1 MKPQTR
7 RAVACLAWSAV
18 VLLAAVS
25 ASQAQRNDL
34 GACRQGLLAMIVM
47 IDAEEQDK
55 SHYQSTAKSMVES
68 CGPPATAKTT
78 AATPPVAFDREM
90 CGKLALS
97 MLDTIE
103 GGKLESP
110 QFAQARDEFAG
121 KCLGG

>member
-1 MKPQTR
+1 MKPQTH

-18 VLLAAVS
+18 LLLAAVS
-25 ASQAQRNDL
+25 ASQAQRS
-34 GACRQGLLAMIVM
+34 GAGPCRQGLLALIVM

-55 SHYQSTAKSMVES
+55 SHYQSTAKSVVET

-78 AATPPVAFDREM
+78 AATPPVAFDREV

-103 GGKLESP
+103 DR
-110 QFAQARDEFAG
+110 QAGEPAVRAGEDEFAG
-121 KCLGG
+121 KCLG